1 MAALLWLQFEQKH
14 GETLARPRQ
23 QDPPWRMVRAFQN
36 SEGEALAHLHN
47 VSGGVLDSDDL
58 RLRVEVGPNAR
69 VQLTTTGATRVYRS
83 RSPEAIARQRVDAI
97 VGEGAMLEYLPD
109 PVIPFAHARLRQ
121 ETSVQLHDGATL
133 FWWETV
139 APGREA
145 SGEVF
150 AYHTLRNSFELVAD
164 RRVVAIERFT
174 IEPRLRDPASAAR
187 MGQFRHFSTFYVC
200 QPGRSRQS
208 WLQLEAELGDLAFD
222 ISQLSG
228 TLWGVSTL
236 ADCGLVIRGVS
247 LRSRDL
253 TQGLLAFWRAAK
265 WSLCGRVAAIPR
277 KIY

>member
-1 MAALLWLQFEQKH
+1 MSALLWLQFEEKD

-23 QDPPWRMVRAFQN
+23 QDPPWRMLRTFRN
-36 SEGEALAHLHN
+36 SQGEALAHLHN
-47 VSGGVLDSDDL
+47 VSGGVLDNDDL

-83 RSPEAIARQRVDAI
+83 RSAQAIARHRVDAI

-109 PVIPFAHARLRQ
+109 PVIPFAHSKLHQ
-121 ETSVQLHDGATL
+121 ETSVQLSDGASL

-150 AYHTLRNSFELVAD
+150 AYDTLRCSFELMVD
-164 RRVVAIERFT
+164 GRPVAIERFS
-174 IEPRLRDPASAAR
+174 IEPRLRSPASTAR
-187 MGQFRHFSTFYVC
+187 MGEFRYFSTFYIC

-208 WLQLEAELGDLAFD
+208 WLQLESDLGDLAVD

-236 ADCGLVIRGVS
+236 ADCGIVVRGVS
-247 LRSRDL
+247 LRNRDL
-253 TQGLLAFWRAAK
+253 TQGLLALWRAAK

>member
-1 MAALLWLQFEQKH
+1 MAALLWLQFEHKH
-14 GETLARPRQ
+14 GETRGRARQ
-23 QDPPWRMVRAFQN
+23 QDPPWRMVRVFQN
-36 SEGEALAHLHN
+36 SEGEAMAHLHN

-58 RLRVEVGPNAR
+58 RLRVEVGPDAR

-83 RSPEAIARQRVDAI
+83 RSAHAIARQRVDAI
-97 VGEGAMLEYLPD
+97 VGEGATLEYLPD
-109 PVIPFAHARLRQ
+109 PVIPFAHSRLHQDTR
-121 ETSVQLHDGATL
+121 VQLRSGATL

-150 AYHTLRNSFELVAD
+150 AYDTLRSSFELTAD
-164 RRVVAIERFT
+164 GRAVAIERFS
-174 IEPRLRDPASAAR
+174 IEPRLRNPASAAR
-187 MGQFRHFSTFYVC
+187 MGPFRHFSTFYVC

-208 WLQLEAELGDLAFD
+208 WLQLESELGDLAFE

-253 TQGLLAFWRAAK
+253 TQGLLALWRAAK